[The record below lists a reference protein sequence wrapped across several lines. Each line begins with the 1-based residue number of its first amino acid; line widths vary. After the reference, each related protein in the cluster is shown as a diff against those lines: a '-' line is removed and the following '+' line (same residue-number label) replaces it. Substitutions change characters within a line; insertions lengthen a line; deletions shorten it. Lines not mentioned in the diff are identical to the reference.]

1 MPRNLSKG
9 ALVSA
14 CAAILVLCLPLRAL
28 ASDRPFTFAS
38 SWGGTGLMEI
48 PTARVMEENRWRI
61 GISQVDP
68 ARTYY
73 GVFCVLPGLEIDA
86 RVTEILDTSK
96 EVEVDRFEGYGNNK
110 DKSVDLK
117 YRFITEGKYRPA
129 VALGI
134 MDPSGTRLL
143 ASQYIVASKQVFPFD
158 FTVGLGNGR
167 FGAHPLEASGDGV
180 EMELFTDPK
189 KWWDDARV
197 FAGIQFAPSERFALM
212 VEYAPIR
219 YEDMSLYDV
228 SGKEIHF
235 DEPVPSKVNYGL
247 RMKPVD
253 WAEVDLSWQR
263 GEQFGMNVALDFA
276 LGRPLIPL
284 YDAPYR
290 EEPALKMSP
299 AEERV
304 ATALAASGFSDIA
317 VLMDGDELWI
327 EAANDRWF
335 FAPKAVAVAMRLADR
350 TAPETVRR
358 VSVTLTENRTPVL
371 RFRALRSDIGEWR
384 SERLSN
390 AQFAYLSGL
399 DADVYENLHAART
412 NRSSLKYGLMPV
424 MQTYLNDPSGF
435 LKARIGL
442 LAWTSWHPWRGASV
456 VAGLE
461 GYALNNISTANE
473 PLSIPVRSDIALYKE
488 QDVALGRLL
497 ADQVVKGPYGLHGRV
512 AAGLLELMYAGFDAE
527 TAVPVMDGR
536 FLLGISGSAVK
547 KRDPE
552 EPLGLKD
559 DDVKD
564 WYTTAFGNVRL
575 NVPEWDL
582 WFDLKAGRFLAG
594 DAGARIAAT
603 KFINGLTVSAWYG
616 LTDTSVFSD
625 DTNEGYR
632 DTGFTVSIPLRLF
645 KGADSRSAY
654 RYTLAPWTR
663 DVAQDIAHYNSLFDL
678 IGRNTGVAFRED
690 AGEM

>member
-1 MPRNLSKG
+1 MPRNLSQG
-9 ALVSA
+9 VLVAA
-14 CAAILVLCLPLRAL
+14 CAAVLVLCLPLRPL

-73 GVFCVLPGLEIDA
+73 GVFCVLPGLEIDG

-129 VALGI
+129 LALGI

-167 FGAHPLEASGDGV
+167 FGAHPLDASGDGV
-180 EMELFTDPK
+180 EMELFTDPRQ
-189 KWWDDARV
+189 WWDDARV

-219 YEDMSLYDV
+219 YQDMSLYDV

-247 RMKPVD
+247 RLRPVD

-304 ATALAASGFSDIA
+304 AAALAASGFSDIA
-317 VLMDGDELWI
+317 ILMDKDELRI
-327 EAANDRWF
+327 EAANERWF
-335 FAPKAVAVAMRLADR
+335 FAPKAVAVAIRLADAL
-350 TAPETVRR
+350 APETVRT

-399 DADVYENLHAART
+399 DADVYENLDAART
-412 NRSSLKYGLMPV
+412 NRSNLKYGLMPV

-435 LKARIGL
+435 LKARIGA
-442 LAWTSWHPWRGASV
+442 LAWTSWHPWRGASL

-552 EPLGLKD
+552 EPLGLKN

-582 WFDLKAGRFLAG
+582 WFDLKTGRFLAG

-616 LTDTSVFSD
+616 
-625 DTNEGYR
+625 
-632 DTGFTVSIPLRLF
+632 
-645 KGADSRSAY
+645 
-654 RYTLAPWTR
+654 
-663 DVAQDIAHYNSLFDL
+663 
-678 IGRNTGVAFRED
+678 
-690 AGEM
+690 

>member
-1 MPRNLSKG
+1 
-9 ALVSA
+9 
-14 CAAILVLCLPLRAL
+14 
-28 ASDRPFTFAS
+28 
-38 SWGGTGLMEI
+38 
-48 PTARVMEENRWRI
+48 
-61 GISQVDP
+61 
-68 ARTYY
+68 
-73 GVFCVLPGLEIDA
+73 
-86 RVTEILDTSK
+86 
-96 EVEVDRFEGYGNNK
+96 
-110 DKSVDLK
+110 
-117 YRFITEGKYRPA
+117 
-129 VALGI
+129 
-134 MDPSGTRLL
+134 
-143 ASQYIVASKQVFPFD
+143 VASKQVFPFD

-189 KWWDDARV
+189 KWWDDAHV

-235 DEPVPSKVNYGL
+235 DGPVPSKVNYGL
-247 RMKPVD
+247 RLRPVD

-276 LGRPLIPL
+276 LGRPLIPI

-317 VLMDGDELWI
+317 VLMDGDELRI
-327 EAANDRWF
+327 EAANERWF
-335 FAPKAVAVAMRLADR
+335 FAPKAVALAMRLADR

-424 MQTYLNDPSGF
+424 MQTTERPLRILQGPHRPAGVGERAPLEGIVVRGRARGLPGEQHLNGQR
-435 LKARIGL
+435 A
-442 LAWTSWHPWRGASV
+442 AVHPGAQRHRPVQGAGRGARQ
-456 VAGLE
+456 APGRP
-461 GYALNNISTANE
+461 GGQG
-473 PLSIPVRSDIALYKE
+473 PVRAAR
-488 QDVALGRLL
+488 QGRGR
-497 ADQVVKGPYGLHGRV
+497 AAGAHVRGLRRGDGRAGHGRQ
-512 AAGLLELMYAGFDAE
+512 
-527 TAVPVMDGR
+527 VPV
-536 FLLGISGSAVK
+536 GISGSAVK
-547 KRDPE
+547 NGPRGAAGPE
-552 EPLGLKD
+552 GRRREGL
-559 DDVKD
+559 VHH
-564 WYTTAFGNVRL
+564 GLRNVRL

-616 LTDTSVFSD
+616 MTNTSVFSD

>member
-1 MPRNLSKG
+1 MPRNLSQG
-9 ALVSA
+9 VLVAA
-14 CAAILVLCLPLRAL
+14 CAAVLVLCLPLRPL

-73 GVFCVLPGLEIDA
+73 GVFCVLPGLEIDG

-129 VALGI
+129 LALGI

-167 FGAHPLEASGDGV
+167 FGAHPLDASGDGV
-180 EMELFTDPK
+180 EMELFTDPRQ
-189 KWWDDARV
+189 WWDDARV

-219 YEDMSLYDV
+219 YQDMSLYDV

-247 RMKPVD
+247 RLRPVD

-304 ATALAASGFSDIA
+304 AALA
-317 VLMDGDELWI
+317 
-327 EAANDRWF
+327 
-335 FAPKAVAVAMRLADR
+335 
-350 TAPETVRR
+350 
-358 VSVTLTENRTPVL
+358 
-371 RFRALRSDIGEWR
+371 
-384 SERLSN
+384 
-390 AQFAYLSGL
+390 SGL
-399 DADVYENLHAART
+399 DALRAE
-412 NRSSLKYGLMPV
+412 
-424 MQTYLNDPSGF
+424 
-435 LKARIGL
+435 
-442 LAWTSWHPWRGASV
+442 
-456 VAGLE
+456 VAGLGARPE
-461 GYALNNISTANE
+461 GEAPAA
-473 PLSIPVRSDIALYKE
+473 VD
-488 QDVALGRLL
+488 L
-497 ADQVVKGPYGLHGRV
+497 AP
-512 AAGLLELMYAGFDAE
+512 M
-527 TAVPVMDGR
+527 
-536 FLLGISGSAVK
+536 
-547 KRDPE
+547 E
-552 EPLGLKD
+552 E
-559 DDVKD
+559 
-564 WYTTAFGNVRL
+564 
-575 NVPEWDL
+575 
-582 WFDLKAGRFLAG
+582 
-594 DAGARIAAT
+594 RIAA
-603 KFINGLTVSAWYG
+603 V
-616 LTDTSVFSD
+616 
-625 DTNEGYR
+625 E
-632 DTGFTVSIPLRLF
+632 
-645 KGADSRSAY
+645 
-654 RYTLAPWTR
+654 
-663 DVAQDIAHYNSLFDL
+663 
-678 IGRNTGVAFRED
+678 
-690 AGEM
+690 